1 MIKVKKHLI
10 KYQLPVF
17 FLLSCLL
24 SWWTVPLMNGMI
36 FPFGPLLAALIVS
49 AATLGR
55 QGVSRWWRAGT
66 RWRVSWEWYLVGP
79 AIIIGYQGLAYI
91 LNLRLGASITNPL
104 AIPSL
109 AIILQLLIIGG
120 QWEEP
125 GWTGYA
131 LPKVLEHATNRFSK
145 NNALFAVLSLGVLRS
160 LWHLPLYIYGHIPW
174 FDIFIFV
181 IAFQILV
188 TWLFKQSG
196 GSLPVVMLFHFSSN
210 LVGAT
215 ISPVFTGMARVTYYA
230 LFMGI
235 AVLLAAVV
243 AAYMQTSRALLD

>member
-1 MIKVKKHLI
+1 MK
-10 KYQLPVF
+10 
-17 FLLSCLL
+17 
-24 SWWTVPLMNGMI
+24 GMI
-36 FPFGPLLAALIVS
+36 FPFWPLLAALIVS
-49 AATLGR
+49 AATSGR
-55 QGVSRWWRAGT
+55 QGISRLWRAGT
-66 RWRVSWEWYLVGP
+66 RWRVSWDWYLVGP
-79 AIIIGYQGLAYI
+79 AIIIGYQGLAYF

-104 AIPSL
+104 ALASM
-109 AIILQLLIIGG
+109 AIILQLLITGG

-131 LPKVLEHATNRFSK
+131 LPKVLEQSPNRFSK
-145 NNALFAVLSLGVLRS
+145 NVALVAVLSLGALRS

-181 IAFQILV
+181 TAFQILF

-196 GSLPVVMLFHFSSN
+196 GSLPVVMLFHFASN

-215 ISPVFTGMARVTYYA
+215 ISPVFTGMARVIYYA

-243 AAYMQTSRALLD
+243 AAYMQTSRTPLDLSGNNPVAETCV